1 MEVIVAL
8 LVFCTGGLALAATAG
23 AVARQFAVSERRMR
37 AVGVARARAERAH
50 ATPCGSLGG
59 GSEVL
64 FGIESSWSTAATE
77 QVARFDQLITR
88 SDPRGV
94 FTEQFLTGV
103 ACE

>member
-23 AVARQFAVSERRMR
+23 AVARQFAVSERRSR

-50 ATPCGSLGG
+50 ATPCGSLSG
-59 GSEVL
+59 GSEAL
-64 FGIESSWSTAATE
+64 FGIESSWSAAATE
-77 QVARFDQLITR
+77 QGARFDQLVTR
-88 SDPRGV
+88 RDSRGV
-94 FTEQFLTGV
+94 FAEQFLTGV